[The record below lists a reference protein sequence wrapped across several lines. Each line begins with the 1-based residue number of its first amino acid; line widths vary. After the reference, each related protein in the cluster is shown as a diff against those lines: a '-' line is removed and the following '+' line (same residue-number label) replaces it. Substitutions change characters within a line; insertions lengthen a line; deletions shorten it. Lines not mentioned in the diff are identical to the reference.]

1 MDLVYLGLALAFGL
15 IAAAFARGCARLQAQ
30 GERR

>member
-1 MDLVYLGLALAFGL
+1 MDLVYLGLVLAFGL
-15 IAAAFARGCARLQAQ
+15 GAAAFARGCARLQTK